1 MTFNSALKGAGR
13 AFMAGAGI
21 VGQVATELSRGRYLL
36 QAKEKL
42 PPLKTAID
50 EMILETNMLVTSGRP
65 TTPSDIK
72 MMQEIADQLTAMSAS
87 LSSRAEQLKDLTTS
101 P

>member
-1 MTFNSALKGAGR
+1 L
-13 AFMAGAGI
+13 
-21 VGQVATELSRGRYLL
+21 
-36 QAKEKL
+36 AKSLTLEGHTHVCSNHFE
-42 PPLKTAID
+42 TAID
-50 EMILETNMLVTSGRP
+50 ELLAETSALTEIGRP

-87 LSSRAEQLKDLTTS
+87 LSSRAEQFKDLTTS